1 MTRTTRTLIVLA
13 IALVASAC
21 TPSDSADTT
30 TTVEATTTTTSTEA
44 PPATATTTTT
54 TTTPSGPTTTQP
66 LLTPPTTRD
75 KDDVALDAFVPVDGY
90 AIDTEILTDDTV
102 LFSLFDPWIPERII
116 DGLGAAVFEGDEGQ
130 RVSVISTI
138 PITSLRGDPNLAA
151 FFAVSAGRGE
161 TEESVVDG
169 ITTIEA
175 PSGGTF
181 EIWSDGDGVLIAT
194 AEDPAD
200 AHSYMVARAALYA
213 PNDVWDSGSCLYLAP
228 TEPAV
233 FGVYPYAPFMD
244 DLVVPCSG
252 PHNAEVLHATFEA
265 TSIPEFDPEAV
276 HYQRNYECDR
286 EYRNTFG
293 SSVQDHRAS
302 LVTYMP
308 DQDEWDRGDRYL
320 ACVVVLYDESGEPEL
335 FEGAMADLPNLEV
348 VMTPRDCTDGS
359 ITNVVDCGTVHEQ
372 QYLGS
377 VLAQGDTYPA
387 LGDESFDELCEV
399 FLEDLTVNSDA
410 ELRVT
415 GLGLMPYSFEIGDRE
430 IRCYA
435 IAIVDGFLPANV
447 VGSFYEKWTVIDE
460 SATSA

>member
-1 MTRTTRTLIVLA
+1 
-13 IALVASAC
+13 
-21 TPSDSADTT
+21 
-30 TTVEATTTTTSTEA
+30 
-44 PPATATTTTT
+44 
-54 TTTPSGPTTTQP
+54 
-66 LLTPPTTRD
+66 
-75 KDDVALDAFVPVDGY
+75 LDAFVPVDGY
-90 AIDTEILTDDTV
+90 TIDTEILTDDTV
-102 LFSLFDPWIPERII
+102 LFALFDAWIPERII
-116 DGLGAAVFEGDEGQ
+116 DGLGAAVFEGNEGQ
-130 RVSVISTI
+130 RVSVVSTI

-161 TEESVVDG
+161 TEESIVDG

-181 EIWSDGDGVLIAT
+181 AIWSDGDGVLIAT

-200 AHSYMVARAALYA
+200 AHSYMVARAALYT

-252 PHNAEVLHATFEA
+252 PHNAEVLYAEFAA

-286 EYRNTFG
+286 EYRNAFDA
-293 SSVQDHRAS
+293 SVQDHRAS

-320 ACVVVLYDESGEPEL
+320 ACIVVVYDESGEPEL

-348 VMTPRDCTDGS
+348 VISPGDCTDGS
-359 ITNVVDCGTVHEQ
+359 ISNVVDCGTVHEQ
-372 QYLGS
+372 QYVGS
-377 VLAQGDTYPA
+377 VMAEGDTYPS
-387 LGDESFDELCEV
+387 LGDESFDDLCAV
-399 FLEDLTVNSDA
+399 YLEDLTVNSDA
-410 ELRVT
+410 ELRVS

-435 IAIVDGFLPANV
+435 IAIVDGFLPADV
-447 VGSFYEKWTVIDE
+447 VGSFYDKWTVIDE